1 MKPAPGCNAAPG
13 AAPVDRFIWEHREAV
28 DFAVRAFMLGAL
40 AFAIWSIQRDVRAA
54 WPRIVELFKER
65 NDHDL

>member
-1 MKPAPGCNAAPG
+1 M
-13 AAPVDRFIWEHREAV
+13 DSWIWEHREAV

-54 WPRIVELFKER
+54 WPRIVELWR
-65 NDHDL
+65 NRNHEQ

>member
-1 MKPAPGCNAAPG
+1 M
-13 AAPVDRFIWEHREAV
+13 DSWIFEHRAAI

-54 WPRIVELFKER
+54 WPRFIALLEER
-65 NDHDL
+65 NDDDDT